1 MAERRVTTAGEEVSQ
16 QPQRGHPSEY
26 ILYDDHEISVLAGPD
41 PTAAESWEAVV
52 VRSCIRVTC
61 ANDADECE
69 LSLLVLGDNG
79 DACGARGTLEEA
91 SEAVSTIDLEV
102 GEGEVECHLEIRRS
116 AEWWILGGI
125 SAECHQLMCGSH
137 ASLGPGRRFSTQRV
151 LPVTEESLRSCGRI
165 AS

>member
-1 MAERRVTTAGEEVSQ
+1 LLLLSSPVALQADLRLLLDHREVDHRAMAERRVTTAGEEVSQ

-79 DACGARGTLEEA
+79 ERMWCPRYARGG
-91 SEAVSTIDLEV
+91 V
-102 GEGEVECHLEIRRS
+102 R
-116 AEWWILGGI
+116 
-125 SAECHQLMCGSH
+125 
-137 ASLGPGRRFSTQRV
+137 GR
-151 LPVTEESLRSCGRI
+151 LHD
-165 AS
+165 